1 MWGEKLP
8 AVVERAYNN
17 GALGGEPL
25 DGQSSGLAKCWKP
38 ARNEVSVSRLRKSE
52 RVVQMTAVPEDDNH
66 YEIMLRDEQG
76 ALLPAT
82 VELVDIDAYECQLTL
97 RWAGGELQSIEGDY
111 FEAFCRIRERLEE
124 QGLLPM
130 CYGASRRI
138 VISGMGRDMAAG
150 LRVYKVKLGK
160 QAQINDLV
168 DLFATDDDVEPVS
181 VVEQQAFQEQ
191 WYASLR

>member
-1 MWGEKLP
+1 
-8 AVVERAYNN
+8 
-17 GALGGEPL
+17 
-25 DGQSSGLAKCWKP
+25 
-38 ARNEVSVSRLRKSE
+38 
-52 RVVQMTAVPEDDNH
+52 MTAIPEDDNH
-66 YEIMLRDEQG
+66 YEIMLRDERG
-76 ALLPAT
+76 SLLPAT
-82 VELVDIDAYECQLTL
+82 VELVDIAYGKYQLTL
-97 RWAGGELQSIEGDY
+97 RWAGGELQRTDGDY

-160 QAQINDLV
+160 QAQIKDLV